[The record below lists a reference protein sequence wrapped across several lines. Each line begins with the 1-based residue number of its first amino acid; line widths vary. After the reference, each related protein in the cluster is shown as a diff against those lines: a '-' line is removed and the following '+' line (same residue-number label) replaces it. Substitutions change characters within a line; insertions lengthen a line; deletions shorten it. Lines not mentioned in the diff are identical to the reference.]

1 MDLSNELLERRYK
14 MKQVTG
20 DMIIADIIRVDE
32 DIVPILM
39 ESGMH
44 CIGCPSSMA
53 ETLEEA
59 CYVHGMDIDMLLLD
73 INTFLADKAAV

>member
-1 MDLSNELLERRYK
+1 

-20 DMIIADIIRVDE
+20 DMIIADILRVDE
-32 DIVPILM
+32 GIVPILM

-59 CYVHGMDIDMLLLD
+59 CYVHGMDIEMLLLD
-73 INTFLADKAAV
+73 INTYLADKSL

>member
-1 MDLSNELLERRYK
+1 
-14 MKQVTG
+14 MKQITG

-59 CYVHGMDIDMLLLD
+59 CYVHGMDIEMLLTD
-73 INTFLADKAAV
+73 INTFLADKSVN